1 MLAGCATSLSGATGG
16 VLEVAASVN
25 TWGSILAQL
34 GGTHVQATSIINSP
48 ATDPH
53 DYEPTPADGRVIA
66 RARLFVENGVGYD
79 SWAARALAASPD
91 SQRRVVDVGALV
103 GVPDDGNPHRWYDPA
118 NVSAVA
124 AAITGGLKRLDPA
137 DAGYF
142 DRRLA
147 TFEQHDLAQYH
158 QLIDEIAR
166 RYAGTRVGASESIFA
181 PLAAALRLQLVTPP
195 AFLRAVSEGSDPSA
209 ADKAAIDAQIAHRA
223 IAVYV
228 LNTQNSTPDVAAQVA
243 ACRQRGIPVVGI
255 TETLVPAGA
264 SFQRWQVSQLESLL
278 AALGRAKG
286 GNR

>member
-1 MLAGCATSLSGATGG
+1 
-16 VLEVAASVN
+16 
-25 TWGSILAQL
+25 
-34 GGTHVQATSIINSP
+34 
-48 ATDPH
+48 
-53 DYEPTPADGRVIA
+53 
-66 RARLFVENGVGYD
+66 
-79 SWAARALAASPD
+79 
-91 SQRRVVDVGALV
+91 
-103 GVPDDGNPHRWYDPA
+103 VPDDGNPHRWYDPA

-243 ACRQRGIPVVGI
+243 ACRKRGIPVVGI